1 MASAALTVAIMQIA
15 SETALNGAFIRRSAA
30 GQRGAK

>member
-1 MASAALTVAIMQIA
+1 MASAVLMVFIIQIA

-30 GQRGAK
+30 RPEDAK